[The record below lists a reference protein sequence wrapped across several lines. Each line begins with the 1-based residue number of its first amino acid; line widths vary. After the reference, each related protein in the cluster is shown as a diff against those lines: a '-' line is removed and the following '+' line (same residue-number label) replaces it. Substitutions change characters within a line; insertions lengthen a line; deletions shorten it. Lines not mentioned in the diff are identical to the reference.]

1 MQMGIASVNTSIY
14 FKVSKE
20 MSKHLRH
27 IAGIQSKADNSRGM
41 IKKVLVWVR
50 FILLLRKGG
59 SMQKNKIVPEDM
71 AEQLI
76 YTEQIPEVI
85 VLKLPD
91 EQRKQYFIWDEIMKM
106 GFKRHPR
113 LILPLIAE
121 LFGERYN
128 DETLIE
134 FLSTEYALE
143 RYRESGLGT
152 LHSVRA
158 DIVLRI
164 GRTDIYHFECQITV
178 DGEMVIRMYEYDLQ
192 IALIHSK
199 GTETDIFGKEKRTV
213 WFPRSAVL
221 HIDSSEFTEENMV
234 LNFRFPNGTD
244 YSYEVPVMK
253 VQSYDLQQIYDKKLY
268 FLIPFLPIRFRR
280 ELKKRESQLVCSDL
294 TAFISE
300 CIMILARAVT
310 EAQITRDEYG
320 NIMDMLNRSIGYL
333 FGDNKEIVKEV
344 QKLMEPLFRLRSEI
358 IEEEVTERVTEQV
371 TERVTEQVTEQVT
384 ERVTEQM
391 LENVV
396 RMMQKRGVR
405 QDELVQELMENFS
418 LSKEEAE
425 RRVKLY
431 WK

>member
-1 MQMGIASVNTSIY
+1 
-14 FKVSKE
+14 
-20 MSKHLRH
+20 
-27 IAGIQSKADNSRGM
+27 
-41 IKKVLVWVR
+41 
-50 FILLLRKGG
+50 
-59 SMQKNKIVPEDM
+59 MQKNKIMSENVV
-71 AEQLI
+71 EQLI
-76 YTEQIPEVI
+76 YTEQIPEVV

-91 EQRKQYFIWDEIMKM
+91 EQRKQYFIWDEIMRM

-121 LFGERYN
+121 LFGEQYK

-143 RYRESGLGT
+143 RYMESGLGT

-164 GRTDIYHFECQITV
+164 GRKDIYHFECQITV
-178 DGEMVIRMYEYDLQ
+178 DGEMIIRMYEYDLQ

-199 GTETDIFGKEKRTV
+199 GTEVDMNGREKKAV

-221 HIDSSEFTEENMV
+221 HIDSSEYIEENVV

-253 VQSYDLQQIYDKKLY
+253 VQSYDLKQIYNKKLY

-280 ELKKRESQLVCSDL
+280 ELKKKESQLVCRDL

-310 EAQITRDEYG
+310 EGQITRDEYG

-333 FGDNKEIVKEV
+333 FSGNEEIVKEV

-371 TERVTEQVTEQVT
+371 TERVTEQVTEQ
-384 ERVTEQM
+384 M

-396 RMMQKRGVR
+396 RMMQKRSVR
-405 QDELVQELMENFS
+405 QDELVQELVENFS